1 MSSCGNLGIDESC
14 IVVQSNVSYG
24 IRFLYQSMECDNCS
38 LLQLNPLGPFKSQKK
53 ILKFASLGTV
63 WQVVDEENK
72 TICSKSHNYLGE
84 NSSYHIIVND
94 KNCSLVC
101 EKEPEAVYIP
111 ILIAIGIYFLLAV
124 IWMLGKFIYRTEV
137 INRLLHRD
145 SMDVSVDLTAAYSS
159 TSSINDS
166 KKQKPVQ
173 RRLRS
178 LDTVRGIAI
187 VIMIFVNYGGGKYS
201 FFHHSRWNGL
211 TIADVVF
218 PWFIWM
224 MGMSMAMSLRSLLRK
239 SVPRKKIFLK
249 IVKRSIILF
258 ALGLMLNTYCRT
270 VNLAELRI
278 PGVLQR
284 FSISYFVVATVHLFY
299 ASPEDID
306 QMSSLSPYRD
316 LVPYGGEWLIMLTF
330 LAIHILLMFFIHG
343 PNCPPGYFGPG
354 GMHDGGMYSQC
365 TGGAAGYVDRVLL
378 GNSHIYQKPS
388 FKTIYHSTQPYDPEG
403 ILGFFTSI
411 FLVFLGLQAGKIL
424 LTYKEWKAR
433 VIRWMFWAV
442 ITGII
447 AAILCLGS
455 KNGGWIPVNK
465 NLWSVS
471 YILATGSMA
480 FTLLS
485 ICYFVIDIKN
495 WWSGAPFYHAGMN
508 SIMLYVGHS
517 ITHQMFPWRWQVEPS
532 HMNELFMNLWG
543 TTLWVI
549 TAIWMHHKSIF
560 VTV

>member
-178 LDTVRGIAI
+178 LDTVRG
-187 VIMIFVNYGGGKYS
+187 
-201 FFHHSRWNGL
+201 
-211 TIADVVF
+211 
-218 PWFIWM
+218 FIWM